1 MDGTAIGF
9 PLVVIWL
16 AVGNGDKVSIGQ
28 VVVIGL
34 TATLASMGAAPIP
47 SAGLVLLVMI
57 MDTVGVEITSLFSV
71 IIAIDFCTDRLET
84 CCNVFGDGIAAGC
97 MQATGRADGMPRG
110 DAAPRRASR

>member
-16 AVGNGDKVSIGQ
+16 AVGNGENVTIGE

-47 SAGLVLLVMI
+47 AAGLVLLVLA
-57 MDTVGVEITSLFSV
+57 G
-71 IIAIDFCTDRLET
+71 APKPKID
-84 CCNVFGDGIAAGC
+84 
-97 MQATGRADGMPRG
+97 
-110 DAAPRRASR
+110 SSS